1 METAATPKILFDMF
15 LGCEE
20 PGQERLKEPGRGVE
34 PGQKGSRNRARGHS
48 PRNRGGTET
57 RVESLVQWND
67 PGATPIIIISSLLGR
82 LLNVT
87 SDMLWLSRARAQVK
101 QKVSHVT
108 VSGFGRLGYT
118 SEGFLK
124 AGRTE
129 SKRCHM

>member
-1 METAATPKILFDMF
+1 MGPLGPPWAKIQGGLGPKGPKSD
-15 LGCEE
+15 
-20 PGQERLKEPGRGVE
+20 PTGQAIFKKL
-34 PGQKGSRNRARGHS
+34 S
-48 PRNRGGTET
+48 
-57 RVESLVQWND
+57 ND